1 MQHEVELVVEM
12 LEPRRAAEAGE
23 ERRVHVERA
32 GQEGEGALPE
42 RDAARAVQEE
52 ERPSLTGL
60 EHLDGRAAGAERE
73 EASLRRRGRHQAAAV
88 RSAIRRAASLCVPGT
103 TRSSLGS
110 AFGQ

>member
-1 MQHEVELVVEM
+1 
-12 LEPRRAAEAGE
+12 
-23 ERRVHVERA
+23 
-32 GQEGEGALPE
+32 GALPE

-88 RSAIRRAASLCVPGT
+88 RSAIRRTASLCVPGT

-110 AFGQ
+110 AFGPYRSSYSATSGLSSARPSSEKR